1 MEGGRLVHLMLI
13 EPRTNRYFR
22 CTCNPRV
29 EFGKCNNLEHPLKLE
44 WIANSYT
51 KYIECWALGKY
62 TLKGSDIIKHKIKN
76 KMPGRSKYGQL
87 IYDFKYVDS
96 EDLKNKSISEI
107 MKSVKYFLGGYF
119 PRSLDAFNA
128 ILPIPPTNSKG
139 RTIPFEISNELETYG
154 LKNCKDFISVTDK
167 IIQPSKE
174 LKTKPEKI
182 QNLEGKFI
190 ASDPRIL
197 DGVTGILVIDD
208 VYEQGATAEVI
219 LNLINSFAPDMP
231 KYFLSVA
238 YLD

>member
-1 MEGGRLVHLMLI
+1 MD
-13 EPRTNRYFR
+13 
-22 CTCNPRV
+22 
-29 EFGKCNNLEHPLKLE
+29 K
-44 WIANSYT
+44 
-51 KYIECWALGKY
+51 
-62 TLKGSDIIKHKIKN
+62 
-76 KMPGRSKYGQL
+76 L

-96 EDLKNKSISEI
+96 EDLKNKSMSEI

-119 PRSLDAFNA
+119 PRGLDAFNA
-128 ILPIPPTNSKG
+128 ILPIPPTNSKD

-167 IIQPSKE
+167 VIQPSKE
-174 LKTKPEKI
+174 LKTKPEKM

-190 ASDPRIL
+190 VSDPRIL

-219 LNLINSFAPDMP
+219 LNLINSFAPDLP